1 MRQNCV
7 HLSALSLLKRLQ
19 EDISEPQIWL
29 NGDDKSSG
37 IQVLLEGLRF
47 LHVNVGKIWH
57 SAF

>member
-37 IQVLLEGLRF
+37 IQVLLEGLLF